1 MKKEI
6 LFYWKVMQYGR
17 AKGKVSTFDQKNKVY
32 RSKYSILHLGKKKS
46 QTFCKIILI
55 SARKFIDILC
65 CVLKYTDPI

>member
-6 LFYWKVMQYGR
+6 LFYWKVMQHGR
-17 AKGKVSTFDQKNKVY
+17 AKGKVSTFDQKI
-32 RSKYSILHLGKKKS
+32 KYIARNILYYTWAKKS

-55 SARKFIDILC
+55 SAKKFIDILC